1 MGAGHLLDLDGLG
14 ELRRLS
20 TVNNL
25 RNKCEILEDDMWDII
40 AVVAVYFILVQFVFP
55 KLGVP
60 T

>member
-1 MGAGHLLDLDGLG
+1 
-14 ELRRLS
+14 
-20 TVNNL
+20 V
-25 RNKCEILEDDMWDII
+25 WDII

>member
-1 MGAGHLLDLDGLG
+1 M
-14 ELRRLS
+14 S

>member
-1 MGAGHLLDLDGLG
+1 
-14 ELRRLS
+14 
-20 TVNNL
+20 
-25 RNKCEILEDDMWDII
+25 MWEII